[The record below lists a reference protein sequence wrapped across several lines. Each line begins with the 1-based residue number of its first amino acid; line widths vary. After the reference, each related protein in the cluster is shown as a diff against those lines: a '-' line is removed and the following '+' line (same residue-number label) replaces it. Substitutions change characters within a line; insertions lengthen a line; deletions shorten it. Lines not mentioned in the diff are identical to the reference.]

1 MELQILYR
9 EKSFVIVKKPS
20 GVLSENTSG
29 TTSGMVD
36 LLSQQLESDIFPV
49 HRLDREASGVMVYA
63 TDKKCA
69 SKLSEAISQG
79 KFKKEYLVIVHGKPS
94 EESGVLQDL
103 LFKDSKKNKSY
114 VVDRERKGVKKASLE
129 YKLLKTVQ
137 IEAEDF
143 SLVSVK
149 LHTGRTHQ
157 IRVQFSSRNMP
168 VVGDT
173 RYGSNFKTEMCLFSC
188 CVGFKNPYSNE
199 EMTFECEP
207 CGEIWEKFWK

>member
-1 MELQILYR
+1 M
-9 EKSFVIVKKPS
+9 IVKKQS

-29 TTSGMVD
+29 NIPGMVD
-36 LLSQQLESDIFPV
+36 LLKEKLSCDVFPV

-63 TDKKCA
+63 TDKKGA
-69 SKLSEAISQG
+69 ARLSEEISQG
-79 KFKKEYLVIVHGKPS
+79 KFKKEYLVIVHGVPEK
-94 EESGVLQDL
+94 EKGTMEDL

-129 YKLLKTVQ
+129 YTLLGTKEV
-137 IEAEDF
+137 DGNKF

-168 VVGDT
+168 VVGDS
-173 RYGSNFKTEMCLFSC
+173 RYGSDKKTEMCLFSHSI
-188 CVGFKNPYSNE
+188 GFENPYTKE
-199 EMTFECEP
+199 QMTFECQP
-207 CGEIWEKFWK
+207 DGEFWDIFGK

>member
-9 EKSFVIVKKPS
+9 EKSFVIVKKIA

-29 TTSGMVD
+29 ATCGMVD
-36 LLSQQLESDIFPV
+36 LLSKQLECDVFPV

-63 TDKKCA
+63 TEKKCA
-69 SKLSEAISQG
+69 AKLSEAISQG
-79 KFKKEYLVIVHGKPS
+79 KFSKEYLVIVHGAP
-94 EESGVLQDL
+94 EEEIGIMQDL

-129 YKLLKTVQ
+129 YKLLETKEINGKV
-137 IEAEDF
+137 F
-143 SLVSVK
+143 SLVKVK

-173 RYGSNFKTEMCLFSC
+173 RYGSDLKTEMCLFSHRI
-188 CVGFKNPYSNE
+188 GFENPYTKE
-199 EMTFECEP
+199 EMTFECQPE
-207 CGEIWEKFWK
+207 GEFWENFEK